1 MKDEEIRGKKPLL
14 FPGRYYLT
22 TDSFSLNRFVRI
34 EEYPVTQKDPAAE
47 KLWFSGNEALAL
59 GAFEASVKV
68 ASGYPGTPSTEIL
81 ENLANYKSVYSE
93 WAPNE
98 KVALEVAIGASFAGV
113 RALSTMKHVGLNV
126 AADPLFTASYTGV
139 RGGLVIVV
147 ADDPSMYSSQ
157 NEQDSRNYAYAAK
170 LPMLEPADPSEAKD
184 FLKLA
189 YRISEQF
196 DTPVLLRSCTR
207 VAHVKGVVTRG
218 EIEKPIL
225 TPGLEKNP
233 AKLVMLPAHARGR
246 RIAIGERQ
254 QKLAE
259 FGETLAE
266 NRIELG
272 DTKKG
277 FIAAGTSYLY
287 AKEAFPEASFLK
299 IAMVNPL
306 PEKMIRDF
314 ASQVETLYIIED
326 LDPFIEMRV
335 KAMGIACHGKD
346 LIPAIGELS
355 PAVVKKA
362 VTGEAGA
369 ATFAPAELPPRPPNM
384 CAGCPHRGLFYNLNR
399 LKVFVSGDI
408 GCYTLGAL
416 PPLSAMDTC
425 VCMGASIGIAHGMAK
440 ALGEEGLG
448 KAVAVI
454 GDSTFIHSGINS
466 LINTVYNKSYST
478 VIILDNRITAMT
490 GQQPNP
496 ASGSTIMGEPAN
508 SIDFPELC
516 RAIGVKHVRTV
527 NPHDIEGT
535 YAVLKEE
542 IERDEPSVVI
552 TRFPC
557 VLTPAEK
564 KRPKTSFTSKIENC
578 TGCTMCLRLGC
589 PAINWV
595 VLSPEEAKAMG
606 KKEKQKGYA
615 LINETVCIGCG
626 QCLTLCK
633 FEAISSGEGK

>member
-1 MKDEEIRGKKPLL
+1 VTPKKP
-14 FPGRYYLT
+14 
-22 TDSFSLNRFVRI
+22 D
-34 EEYPVTQKDPAAE
+34 AE

-59 GAFEASVKV
+59 GAHEASVRV
-68 ASGYPGTPSTEIL
+68 ASGYAGTPSTEIL
-81 ENLANYKSVYSE
+81 ENVVNYKEIYTE

-170 LPMLEPADPSEAKD
+170 LPMLEPADPAEAKE
-184 FLKLA
+184 FLKLG
-189 YRISEQF
+189 YQISEQF

-207 VAHVKGVVTRG
+207 VAHVKGVVSKG
-218 EIEKPIL
+218 EIQKSSV
-225 TPGLEKNP
+225 TPGLVRNP
-233 AKLVMLPAHARGR
+233 AQMVMLPAHARGR
-246 RIAIGERQ
+246 RVAIAERQ

-259 FGETLAE
+259 FAETWAE
-266 NRIELG
+266 NRIEMG
-272 DTKKG
+272 DRAMG
-277 FIAAGTSYLY
+277 IIAAGTSYLY
-287 AKEAFPEASFLK
+287 AKEAFPNASFLK
-299 IAMVNPL
+299 LGMVNPL

-314 ASQVETLYIIED
+314 ASQVEALYIVED

-335 KAMGIACHGKD
+335 KAMGIACIGKEK
-346 LIPAIGELS
+346 IPAIGELS
-355 PAVVKKA
+355 PSVVRKA
-362 VTGEAGA
+362 ITGETGDAI
-369 ATFAPAELPPRPPNM
+369 FAPVDLPPRPPNM

-416 PPLSAMDTC
+416 PPLSAMDAC
-425 VCMGASIGIAHGMAK
+425 VCMGASIGMAHGMAK
-440 ALGEEGLG
+440 ALGDEGLG
-448 KAVAVI
+448 KVVAVI
-454 GDSTFIHSGINS
+454 GDSTFIHSGVNS

-516 RAIGVKHVRTV
+516 RAVGVKHVRTV
-527 NPHDIEGT
+527 NPHDIEST

-542 IERDEPSVVI
+542 IERPEPSVVI

-557 VLTPAEK
+557 VLTPEEK
-564 KRPKTSFTSKIENC
+564 KRPKSPFKSIIENC
-578 TGCTMCLRLGC
+578 TGCGMCLRLGC

-595 VLSPEEAKAMG
+595 ALSPEEAKAMG

-615 LINETVCIGCG
+615 LINETTCIGCG
-626 QCLTLCK
+626 QCLSLCK
-633 FEAISSGEGK
+633 FEAISTGEAK

>member
-1 MKDEEIRGKKPLL
+1 MTPKKP
-14 FPGRYYLT
+14 
-22 TDSFSLNRFVRI
+22 D
-34 EEYPVTQKDPAAE
+34 AE

-59 GAFEASVKV
+59 GAHEASVRV
-68 ASGYPGTPSTEIL
+68 ASGYAGTPSTEIL
-81 ENLANYKSVYSE
+81 ENVVNYKEIYTE

-170 LPMLEPADPSEAKD
+170 LPMLEPADPAEAKE
-184 FLKLA
+184 FLKLG
-189 YRISEQF
+189 YQISEQF

-207 VAHVKGVVTRG
+207 VAHVKGVVSKG
-218 EIEKPIL
+218 EIQKSSV
-225 TPGLEKNP
+225 TPGLVRNP
-233 AKLVMLPAHARGR
+233 AQMVMLPAHARGR
-246 RIAIGERQ
+246 RVAIAERQ

-259 FGETLAE
+259 FAETWAE
-266 NRIELG
+266 NRIEMG
-272 DTKKG
+272 DRAMG
-277 FIAAGTSYLY
+277 IIAAGTSYLY
-287 AKEAFPEASFLK
+287 AKEAFPNASFLK
-299 IAMVNPL
+299 LGMVNPL

-314 ASQVETLYIIED
+314 ASQVEALYIVED

-335 KAMGIACHGKD
+335 KAMGIACIGKEK
-346 LIPAIGELS
+346 IPAIGELS
-355 PAVVKKA
+355 PSVVRKA
-362 VTGEAGA
+362 ITGETGDAI
-369 ATFAPAELPPRPPNM
+369 FAPVDLPPRPPNM

-416 PPLSAMDTC
+416 PPLSAMDAC
-425 VCMGASIGIAHGMAK
+425 VCMGASIGMAHGMAK
-440 ALGEEGLG
+440 ALGEDGLG
-448 KAVAVI
+448 KVVAVI
-454 GDSTFIHSGINS
+454 GDSTFIHSGVNS

-516 RAIGVKHVRTV
+516 RAVGVKHVRTV
-527 NPHDIEGT
+527 NPHDIEST

-542 IERDEPSVVI
+542 IERPEPSVVI

-557 VLTPAEK
+557 VLTPEEK
-564 KRPKTSFTSKIENC
+564 KRPKSPFKSIIENC
-578 TGCTMCLRLGC
+578 TGCGMCLRLGC

-595 VLSPEEAKAMG
+595 ALSPEEAKAMG

-615 LINETVCIGCG
+615 LINETTCIGCG
-626 QCLTLCK
+626 QCLSLCK
-633 FEAISSGEGK
+633 FEAISTGEAK